1 MVAAGELARPGLP
14 VGASQIIMSICGLLP
29 VDSVKYD
36 ILQSTPLAPFLAM
49 RQEST
54 LNQLKASLPGDRL
67 PSSFGVYFKNTL
79 VALCHALEDHIL
91 QTSNGD
97 ADSAPLVLVTFQQG
111 KWYLQ
116 EADRYLDIAQKSRHV
131 VVAAVSDSGFHSHE
145 TGQLAN
151 VSLVDLDPNDSWVEE
166 WNLIILAPSYSAMV
180 LCHELEQTEYW
191 EGMQPGRDV
200 ERKFYGLWTFEQD
213 LVSKAA
219 AIAVAKIQPYNPE
232 LAAQLHTQLSEVGT
246 CTDCPPADLSGV
258 VSRIVT
264 YLQSSQ
270 EQLVATHRQNRE
282 LWDLE
287 GQAKRLN
294 RNITANKL
302 QAFLRMAQ
310 RVDERD
316 PFNPIASLQVS
327 ALCETL
333 GQILDISTIQLRR
346 LRLAGLLFR
355 IGLSEAPA
363 EVFTLSASDLDER
376 SPTFWRDRGS
386 IGAQLLSSMPELKP
400 VIAIVNHQLEHWN
413 GGGLPDGLKG
423 DAIPLEARILGLVA
437 FFQDL
442 TQPRGEREA
451 RSLNDAL
458 EECEALSGSRF
469 DPELVAALTTVVR
482 LAEVGMLQLPQQPSQ
497 SPTVWLE
504 EAIEGSI
511 KNAPVKDGQEKSEV
525 A

>member
-1 MVAAGELARPGLP
+1 MRP
-14 VGASQIIMSICGLLP
+14 
-29 VDSVKYD
+29 
-36 ILQSTPLAPFLAM
+36 
-49 RQEST
+49 EST
-54 LNQLKASLPGDRL
+54 LNRLKASVLSDRL

-91 QTSNGD
+91 QTSDAGGD
-97 ADSAPLVLVTFQQG
+97 TAPLVLVTFQQG

-131 VVAAVSDSGFHSHE
+131 VVAAVSDSGFHSHQ
-145 TGQLAN
+145 TGGLDN
-151 VSLVDLDPNDSWVEE
+151 VSLVDLDPGDSWVEE

-180 LCHELEQTEYW
+180 LCHELERTEYW
-191 EGMQPGRDV
+191 EGMQPERDV
-200 ERKFYGLWTFEQD
+200 ERKFYGLWTFDRD
-213 LVSKAA
+213 LVSEAA
-219 AIAVAKIQPYNPE
+219 SIAVSRIEPYKPE
-232 LAAQLHTQLSEVGT
+232 LAAQLKTQMADIGT
-246 CTDCPPADLSGV
+246 CIDCPPADLSGV

-310 RVDERD
+310 RVDKRD
-316 PFNPIASLQVS
+316 PFNTVASLQVS
-327 ALCETL
+327 ALSETI
-333 GQILDISTIQLRR
+333 GQILDIPTIDLRR

-363 EVFTLSASDLDER
+363 EVFTLPASELDER

-400 VIAIVNHQLEHWN
+400 VIAIVKHQLEYWN
-413 GGGLPDGLKG
+413 GGGLPDSLKG
-423 DAIPLEARILGLVA
+423 TDIPLGSRILGLVA

-442 TQPRGEREA
+442 TQPRGDRQA
-451 RSLNDAL
+451 MSLNDAL
-458 EECEALSGSRF
+458 AECEALSGSRF
-469 DPELVAALTTVVR
+469 DPELVTALTTVVR

-497 SPTVWLE
+497 SPQVWLE
-504 EAIEGSI
+504 EAIEE
-511 KNAPVKDGQEKSEV
+511 PVRESQSKSEV

>member
-1 MVAAGELARPGLP
+1 MRP
-14 VGASQIIMSICGLLP
+14 
-29 VDSVKYD
+29 
-36 ILQSTPLAPFLAM
+36 
-49 RQEST
+49 EST
-54 LNQLKASLPGDRL
+54 LNRLKASFLSDRL

-91 QTSNGD
+91 QTSD
-97 ADSAPLVLVTFQQG
+97 AKDNAAPLVLVTFQQG

-116 EADRYLDIAQKSRHV
+116 EADRYLDIAQKSSHV
-131 VVAAVSDSGFHSHE
+131 VVAAVSESGFHSHE
-145 TGQLAN
+145 TGGLDN
-151 VSLVDLDPNDSWVEE
+151 VSLVDLDPSDSWVEE
-166 WNLIILAPSYSAMV
+166 WNLIILAPNYSAMV

-191 EGMQPGRDV
+191 EGMQPERDV
-200 ERKFYGLWTFEQD
+200 ERKFYGLWTFDPD
-213 LVSKAA
+213 LVREAA
-219 AIAVAKIQPYNPE
+219 AIAVSRIEPYKPE
-232 LAAQLHTQLSEVGT
+232 LAAQLKTQIADIGI

-302 QAFLRMAQ
+302 QALLRMAQ
-310 RVDERD
+310 RVDKRD
-316 PFNPIASLQVS
+316 PFNSVASLQVS
-327 ALCETL
+327 ALSETI
-333 GQILDISTIQLRR
+333 GQILDIPTIDLRR

-363 EVFTLSASDLDER
+363 EVFTLPASELDER
-376 SPTFWRDRGS
+376 SPIFWRDRGS

-400 VIAIVNHQLEHWN
+400 VIAIVKYQLEYWN
-413 GGGLPDGLKG
+413 GGGLPDSLKG
-423 DAIPLEARILGLVA
+423 TDIPLGSRILGVVA

-442 TQPRGEREA
+442 TQPRGDRPA
-451 RSLNDAL
+451 MSLNEAL
-458 EECEALSGSRF
+458 AECETLSGSRF
-469 DPELVAALTTVVR
+469 DPELVTALTTVVR
-482 LAEVGMLQLPQQPSQ
+482 LAEVGMLQLPQQPSKIPQ
-497 SPTVWLE
+497 VWLE
-504 EAIEGSI
+504 EAIEEPMEESLS
-511 KNAPVKDGQEKSEV
+511 KSEV